1 MTSTRNTLRR
11 MAMAL
16 AVAYLVVL
24 QALLGGLSSG
34 AHAGSLASVDAVGQ
48 VLCLSM
54 PTPGPSSPADPAHH
68 TPDCCSTGCQTSVGK
83 ALPPTAGTALALLQ
97 IVTHAQPLWPR
108 TAFVATPGERTP
120 RHTRAP
126 PLA

>member
-1 MTSTRNTLRR
+1 MTPTRNTLRR

-24 QALLGGLSSG
+24 QALLGGVSSG
-34 AHAGSLASVDAVGQ
+34 AHAGSLASAGALGQ

-54 PTPGPSSPADPAHH
+54 QTAPASPADPAHH
-68 TPDCCSTGCQTSVGK
+68 TPDCCTTGCQTSAGA
-83 ALPPTAGTALALLQ
+83 ALPPPAGTALALPQ
-97 IVTHAQPLWPR
+97 ATTHAQLLLPSVGFL
-108 TAFVATPGERTP
+108 AASDERTP

>member
-1 MTSTRNTLRR
+1 MTPTRNTLRR

-34 AHAGSLASVDAVGQ
+34 AHAGSLVSVDGFGQ
-48 VLCLSM
+48 ILCRGAQ
-54 PTPGPSSPADPAHH
+54 TDPSSPDDPAHH
-68 TPDCCSTGCQTSVGK
+68 TPDCCTTGCQTSVGT
-83 ALPPTAGTALALLQ
+83 ALPPPAGSLLAAPSA
-97 IVTHAQPLWPR
+97 VDHAQPLLPR
-108 TAFVATPGERTP
+108 RVVLASDVERSP

>member
-1 MTSTRNTLRR
+1 MTLTRNTLRR

-24 QALLGGLSSG
+24 QALLGGLASG
-34 AHAGSLASVDAVGQ
+34 AHAGSLASVDAFGQ
-48 VLCLSM
+48 VLCLGVQ
-54 PTPGPSSPADPAHH
+54 TGPASPDDPAHH
-68 TPDCCSTGCQTSVGK
+68 TPDCCATGCQTSVGT
-83 ALPPTAGTALALLQ
+83 ALPPPAGTLLAAPSA
-97 IVTHAQPLWPR
+97 VDHAQPLLPR
-108 TAFVATPGERTP
+108 PVVLASGVERSP